1 MTKSSDRGASK
12 KALLKKVEAAYL
24 QIAKGGVRPTVAA
37 IRDIVGGSYST
48 ICPAVSTVKEKLEA
62 ERKQAEAI
70 PDMPDEV
77 KEIFDATWQHVYRL
91 SNENSVA
98 AQKSFAADLERKEAE
113 ISEREG
119 VIKDLEKEI
128 ETLKQEMID
137 TRQSEHDAQLDASE
151 QHRLRQNAE
160 NELSIM
166 NAKLEERDLVLS
178 RLLPHPGKQARSGEK
193 PDARNPK

>member
-1 MTKSSDRGASK
+1 MTKPSDRANSQ

-24 QIAKGGVRPTVAA
+24 QIAKGGARPTVAA
-37 IRDIVGGSYST
+37 IRDIVGGSFST

-70 PDMPDEV
+70 PGMPDEV

-119 VIKDLEKEI
+119 IIKDLENEI

-151 QHRLRQNAE
+151 QLRLRQNAE
-160 NELSIM
+160 NKLSIM
-166 NAKLEERDLVLS
+166 NAKLEERDRVLS
-178 RLLPHPGKQARSGEK
+178 RLLPNPENKARSAENA
-193 PDARNPK
+193 DAKTAK

>member
-24 QIAKGGVRPTVAA
+24 QIAKGGARPTVAA

-70 PDMPDEV
+70 PGMPDEV

-113 ISEREG
+113 ISERDG
-119 VIKDLEKEI
+119 VIKGLEKEL
-128 ETLKQEMID
+128 EDLKQEID
-137 TRQSEHDAQLDASE
+137 EIRKSKHDAQLDASE

-160 NELSIM
+160 NALSIM

-178 RLLPHPGKQARSGEK
+178 RLLPHPVKQARSGEK